1 MEKRTSIRE
10 ARARFCELTKGSE
23 AVAVGTAWQLRA
35 IIVPIPQWSWGDT
48 ESERKKAAA
57 KARAAFNAA
66 LEAQLR

>member
-1 MEKRTSIRE
+1 MEKRTSVRE

-23 AVAVGTAWQLRA
+23 AVAVGNYHELRA
-35 IIVPIPQWSWGDT
+35 IIVPIPSWPWGDT
-48 ESERKKAAA
+48 ERKKAAA